1 MKHGSLFSGI
11 GGFDLA
17 AEWMGWENVF
27 QVEIDPYCQKVLEKN
42 FPNVK
47 RYGDIKEFKGEC
59 GSVDILTGG
68 PPCQP
73 TS

>member
-27 QVEIDPYCQKVLEKN
+27 QVEWDSYCQKVLNKN

-47 RYGDIKEFKGEC
+47 RYGDISEFNGTEYA
-59 GSVDILTGG
+59 GG
-68 PPCQP
+68 GY
-73 TS
+73 